1 MPGVCIIVT
10 VTISLEVE
18 NDLDHDQTLL
28 NLKTENDLRDQSLK
42 LSGSKR
48 PLRPIPSI

>member
-10 VTISLEVE
+10 VTLSLEVE

-28 NLKTENDLRDQSLK
+28 NLKTENDLRDQSLI
-42 LSGSKR
+42 LIGSKR
-48 PLRPIPSI
+48 LLRSVPST